1 MAILSK
7 IVRKIAKKAIKK
19 KPAKKLSRK
28 EQMKKDFK
36 STPKPKTSQTKV
48 KLPKS
53 YVSAEEKFVK
63 NVDAGKT
70 FSKTE
75 LERMSKI
82 IKLNNKAEVRGPNF
96 EAGQNFV
103 KPNDIK
109 NVKED
114 LRFVIN
120 ELGDL
125 GYRGDK
131 LLKLQEKFLRKKR
144 GK

>member
-1 MAILSK
+1 MGIISK
-7 IVRKIAKKAIKK
+7 IARKATKKIIKK

-28 EQMKKDFK
+28 EQMIKDFK
-36 STPKPKTSQTKV
+36 STPKPKPSNTKV

-75 LERMSKI
+75 LSRLSKI
-82 IKLNNKAEVRGPNF
+82 IKLNNKAEVRGSNF

-103 KPNDIK
+103 KPSDIK

-114 LRFVIN
+114 LRFVIK
-120 ELGDL
+120 ELDEL

-131 LLKLQEKFLRKKR
+131 LLKLKEKFLKK
-144 GK
+144 K

>member
-1 MAILSK
+1 MSIISK
-7 IVRKIAKKAIKK
+7 LVRKATKKIIKK
-19 KPAKKLSRK
+19 KPAGGKNKKELL
-28 EQMKKDFK
+28 KKFK
-36 STPKPKTSQTKV
+36 DTPKKVSSTKV

-70 FSKTE
+70 FSKAE
-75 LERMSKI
+75 LSRLSKI
-82 IKLNNKAEVRGPNF
+82 IKLNNKAEIRGSDF

-103 KPNDIK
+103 KPSDIK

-114 LRFVIN
+114 LRFVIR
-120 ELGDL
+120 ELDEL

-131 LLKLQEKFLRKKR
+131 LLKLKEKFLRKK
-144 GK
+144 